1 MIELDPQQIQSLLSK
16 IAKKNIAAFDQL
28 YTHYHAPLH
37 AFILS
42 EGVHNE
48 MAEEALNDAFMTV
61 WDKSDTYKGND
72 DATFYTWLCA
82 VAKNRIRDL
91 LRKEAKHA
99 HKFQDSVN
107 NSNAPDSID
116 QEKSTLDKAF
126 SWDSLKHY
134 EETERNQIMSTCI
147 SKLPRRF
154 RAISYQ
160 VYYQDKGYKQISRE
174 QNLPEGTVKSRM
186 SSARMKIKSC
196 VSKAYSG
203 ISLWREQ

>member
-91 LRKEAKHA
+91 LRTEARHA
-99 HKFQDSVN
+99 RKFQDSVN

-116 QEKSTLDKAF
+116 QEKSTLDKTF

-160 VYYQDKGYKQISRE
+160 VYYQDKGYKQISLE

>member
-28 YTHYHAPLH
+28 YTHYHVPLH

-72 DATFYTWLCA
+72 GATFYTWLCA

-91 LRKEAKHA
+91 LKKEAKHA
-99 HKFQDSVN
+99 RKFQDNVN
-107 NSNAPDSID
+107 NSNASDNQSMMDEP
-116 QEKSTLDKAF
+116 F

-160 VYYQDKGYKQISRE
+160 VYYQDKGYKQISLE
-174 QNLPEGTVKSRM
+174 QNLSEGTVKSRM